1 MMAVRAAVCVTLVSS
16 VLLTIA
22 STLAHSQEETT
33 DAAAVDDWYYPQEE
47 PAERA
52 ALKIPSLLD
61 VQEPNVVFASADDGQ
76 PIRVPV
82 GGELDG
88 WRVAETLA
96 EPEPIVV
103 IERECDRWGLILFL
117 GKGRIVAEV
126 RKAIGRLQKICGPKV
141 CFPESYAKRLMESK
155 EDILAGHVL
164 ASQEDPSYATVA
176 QLLPPLHMDWSI
188 DTPKDT
194 YTFIGTPESPRK
206 YAVGPDGSIG
216 FRYVS
221 HRREPLLQ
229 EVHFEP
235 SKDLPKMAGPV
246 AAKRGLLGGYLPTV
260 NFGFFDTE
268 KQFGWELCV
277 LVGPDE
283 PAAAF
288 ARVRRTDG
296 QVTFHQINPQR
307 MLKDGKA
314 FFAALLKLHLSWKA
328 FLERGM
334 QLRIGDRRVM
344 DATRAAIVRAM
355 SSYANLH
362 PKYGLGAYWRKS
374 AEGFPPP
381 TISFNTCLLDWAFC
395 KEAEERIGY
404 YLDHFVKPD
413 GTLDFYGTAVSEY
426 GQLLDLIVKCARQ
439 SGDMKWFDARRESL
453 DRIVEHLFRLRA
465 VGIESRPRDAVTHG
479 LLYGSPESDTRK
491 ATDYYFSGNVWTWR
505 GLLELGKLYVELGRQ
520 RDAPELAERGKRL
533 LAECDVLREDIL
545 RAVDRSIV
553 REGERPFLPPI
564 AGHRTP
570 FKAMWESTLST
581 YTNYR
586 YWLETISA
594 GCLSP
599 EHERMMLDYRRTEG
613 GELLSMTRF
622 QQNLLDD
629 WPYWHQA
636 RNLLAHDRVDQYLL
650 GYFSHI
656 AHHQTRGT
664 FTSFELVYIDG
675 TDSRRIYDDYC
686 VPSQMTVPL
695 MTRWMLAFEERDRDK
710 LWLCRA
716 VPRAWLT
723 EGLSFHGALTR
734 WGPVGL
740 QLEPADGLRSFTA
753 RIALAA
759 GAKPDIL
766 LRVRHPER
774 MRIIQCDVDGGHCEE
789 IDTNRELVRLKPTGQ
804 TVNVKLTFQP
814 RSRSTNSKGSN

>member
-1 MMAVRAAVCVTLVSS
+1 MMAMRAAVSVTVVSS
-16 VLLTIA
+16 VLLAIA
-22 STLAHSQEETT
+22 STLAYSREETT
-33 DAAAVDDWYYPQEE
+33 STTAVDDRYYPAEE

-52 ALKIPSLLD
+52 ALKVPSVLD
-61 VQEPNVVFASADDGQ
+61 IRERGVVFASADEGQ
-76 PIRVPV
+76 PVHVSV
-82 GGELDG
+82 GGEFDG

-96 EPEPIVV
+96 EPEPIAV
-103 IERECDRWGLILFL
+103 IERECDRWGLIVFL
-117 GKGRIVAEV
+117 GKGKVVAEV
-126 RKAIGRLQKICGPKV
+126 RKAVGRLRKICGPQV
-141 CFPESYAKRLMESK
+141 HFPESYAKRLMESK
-155 EDILAGHVL
+155 VDILAEQVL

-176 QLLPPLHMDWSI
+176 RLLPPLHDDWSF

-194 YTFIGTPESPRK
+194 YTFIGTPEASRK

-221 HRREPLLQ
+221 HRRKPLLQ
-229 EVHFEP
+229 EMHFDLRKE
-235 SKDLPKMAGPV
+235 LPKMTGPV
-246 AAKRGLLGGYLPTV
+246 AAKRGLLGGCLPAV
-260 NFGFFDTE
+260 NFGFFDAE
-268 KQFGWELCV
+268 KQFGCELCA
-277 LVGPDE
+277 LVAPGE
-283 PAAAF
+283 SASAF
-288 ARVRRTDG
+288 ARVRCTDG
-296 QVTFHQINPQR
+296 QVTFYQINPQR
-307 MLKDGKA
+307 TLEDGKP

-328 FLERGM
+328 FFERGM
-334 QLRIGDRRVM
+334 QLKIGDRRVM

-362 PKYGLGAYWRKS
+362 PKYGLGAYWRTS

-395 KEAEERIGY
+395 KEAQERIGY

-426 GQLLDLIVKCARQ
+426 GQLLDLAVKCVRQ
-439 SGDMKWFDARRESL
+439 SGDVEWFDAHQESL

-465 VGIESRPRDAVTHG
+465 TGKESESRDAVTYG

-505 GLLELGKLYVELGRQ
+505 GLLEIGKLYIELGRQ
-520 RDAPELAERGKRL
+520 RNAPELTERGKRL
-533 LAECDVLREDIL
+533 LAECEVLREDIL

-570 FKAMWESTLST
+570 FKTMWESTLST

-594 GCLSP
+594 ACLSP
-599 EHERMMLDYRRTEG
+599 EHERMMLDYRRTQG

-629 WPYWHQA
+629 WPYWHHA
-636 RNLLAHDRVDQYLL
+636 RNLLTHDRVDRYLL
-650 GYFSHI
+650 GYFSHM

-695 MTRWMLAFEERDRDK
+695 MTRWMLAFEERDRDT

-716 VPRAWLT
+716 VPRPWLI
-723 EGLSFHGALTR
+723 EGLSFRDALTR

-740 QLEPADGLRSFTA
+740 RLEPADGLRSYTA
-753 RIALAA
+753 RITLAE
-759 GAKPDIL
+759 GAKPEIL

-774 MRIIQCDVDGGHCEE
+774 MRIVQCDVDGGHCEQ
-789 IDTNRELVRLKPTGQ
+789 IDANRELVRLRPTGQ
-804 TVNVKLTFQP
+804 TVDVRLAF
-814 RSRSTNSKGSN
+814 RW